1 MFRNIAFYDNLT
13 EHLFSPWWMYLLIGI
28 NFVLMAVLIF
38 IFPELLAYLIAAFL
52 LLNGLLLI
60 GLAFQIRRLK
70 KNYERWR
77 GQYWI
82 EVE

>member
-1 MFRNIAFYDNLT
+1 MFRSIEFYDNLT
-13 EHLFSPWWMYLLIGI
+13 DHLFSPWWMYLLIGI

-60 GLAFQIRRLK
+60 GVAFQVRRLK

-77 GQYWI
+77 KQYWI